1 MLAPKGPSPIDLV
14 LFGLFAFKL
23 CNFEQDTTAFIV
35 FYLCDTVCVCV
46 CEMHAYG
53 PVVPM

>member
-1 MLAPKGPSPIDLV
+1 MLVPEGPSLIDLV

-23 CNFEQDTTAFIV
+23 CNVEQDMTALTFVV

-46 CEMHAYG
+46 
-53 PVVPM
+53 

>member
-1 MLAPKGPSPIDLV
+1 MLVPEGPSLIDLV

-23 CNFEQDTTAFIV
+23 CNVEQDMTALTFVV

-46 CEMHAYG
+46 MHAHG
-53 PVVPM
+53 HAVSM